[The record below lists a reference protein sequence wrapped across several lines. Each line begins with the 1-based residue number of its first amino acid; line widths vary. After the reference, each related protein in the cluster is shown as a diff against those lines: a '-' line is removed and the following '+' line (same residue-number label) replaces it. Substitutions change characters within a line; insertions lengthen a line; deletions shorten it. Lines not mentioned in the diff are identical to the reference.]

1 MVPTADDFE
10 PLEDQIRAY
19 EEVGGGGGRGG
30 EGEGEGTGW
39 MSRLENATEQP
50 RYLNWDLT
58 EIKVIWCHLVLSEL
72 LP

>member
-1 MVPTADDFE
+1 MTSNRLKIR
-10 PLEDQIRAY
+10 LELTRKL
-19 EEVGGGGGRGG
+19 EGGGRGG